1 MLLSITTKSALGDK
15 LFQAL
20 SIFRL
25 LWQARFGYI
34 ASIQQIADMENQAS
48 NQYHLLVGMT
58 DAGQY
63 QLSAIQQHW
72 LNYMMKR
79 LDNLQVFLNFRSRQL
94 MNVQKIIAEAKSLDK
109 LPVELTEITDN
120 TFLRNELREKRRR
133 MIFID

>member
-1 MLLSITTKSALGDK
+1 MLLTAQTQSVLGDK
-15 LFQAL
+15 LYQAL

-34 ASIQQIADMENQAS
+34 TSIQQAEEMESRAS
-48 NQYHLLVGMT
+48 MQYHTLVGMT

-63 QLSAIQQHW
+63 QLSNVQQYW

-79 LDNLQVFLNFRSRQL
+79 LDNLQVFLNLRNQQL
-94 MNVQKIIAEAKSLDK
+94 KYSQKIIAEATSLSD
-109 LPVELTEITDN
+109 LPVELNKITDN

-133 MIFID
+133 MFFSN